1 MINQLQ
7 RWLNKSEF
15 IKNSMTLITGTVI
28 AQLVPILLQP
38 LLRRIYEPLDFGLF
52 AVYSTLLGIIVAFA
66 TLRYDSTVMLPKK
79 DEDAANL
86 VAGSIFL
93 AFVSACTIGVIL
105 FLFGDQIAILF
116 DLPPRISH
124 WLMLLP
130 LSIFLFSGYQSMN
143 YWLIRK
149 KAFKISSLN
158 KIVRRG
164 AEGTGQLTLG
174 MLAPKF
180 GLIAGNIIGDLFN
193 FVSGIW
199 QLQRNGFQFNFIK
212 KIKIVALFKRY
223 KEFPLYSTLPAL
235 LNTLSLSLPVLIINH
250 MYGSEVTGFFDLSR
264 MCLALPLAL
273 ISVSISQVLFQNL
286 SEKIREKKSIKP
298 LISKTAQMLGIVS
311 LVMIVFGYFLS
322 VPVFKFVF
330 GERWEL
336 SGVMTKILIVSYGL
350 KFIVSPL
357 SITFNA
363 LEKISVSSMWQ
374 VFYFLAIG
382 TLFFLD
388 RLDLE
393 TFLFVYMGIDLVSY
407 GIYFLLLLWQLKK
420 YENSRVQ

>member
-1 MINQLQ
+1 
-7 RWLNKSEF
+7 
-15 IKNSMTLITGTVI
+15 
-28 AQLVPILLQP
+28 
-38 LLRRIYEPLDFGLF
+38 
-52 AVYSTLLGIIVAFA
+52 
-66 TLRYDSTVMLPKK
+66 
-79 DEDAANL
+79 
-86 VAGSIFL
+86 
-93 AFVSACTIGVIL
+93 
-105 FLFGDQIAILF
+105 
-116 DLPPRISH
+116 
-124 WLMLLP
+124 
-130 LSIFLFSGYQSMN
+130 
-143 YWLIRK
+143 
-149 KAFKISSLN
+149 
-158 KIVRRG
+158 
-164 AEGTGQLTLG
+164 
-174 MLAPKF
+174 
-180 GLIAGNIIGDLFN
+180 
-193 FVSGIW
+193 
-199 QLQRNGFQFNFIK
+199 
-212 KIKIVALFKRY
+212 
-223 KEFPLYSTLPAL
+223 
-235 LNTLSLSLPVLIINH
+235 